1 MRYKRFGKTG
11 LDVSVLTT
19 GTWAIGGA
27 HWGEVNEVDS
37 IEAIREMT
45 AQGVNLIDTAP
56 GYNAGHSERV
66 VGEAV
71 RSVRDKVYLT
81 TKTAVYTGHDGSY
94 IKDGRAANILRQ
106 CDESLKN
113 LGTDY
118 IDIYL
123 IHWPDPKVEIGESM
137 GAMVKLLDQ
146 GKIRHIGVSNFSES
160 QIREAEKYGPVEV
173 IQPPFSMVNRVE
185 TDLMRW
191 CARREIG
198 IMTYGSLGAGILT
211 GAIRSM
217 PDFPPEDTRRTFYP
231 YFEEPMF
238 TQIMELLKT
247 LDKAAANHHA
257 PVAQAALNWS
267 IQKDYV
273 HTAIVGVRNEK
284 EAAEN
289 CRGMDWELSQEEMAM
304 IDAAIADNL
313 D

>member
-1 MRYKRFGKTG
+1 MRYKKFGKTG

-27 HWGEVNEVDS
+27 NWGEVNEVDS
-37 IEAIREMT
+37 IAAIQEMA

-71 RSVRDKVYLT
+71 RSIRDKVYLT
-81 TKTAVYTGHDGSY
+81 TKTALYTGPDGSY

-106 CDESLKN
+106 CEESLKN

-146 GKIRHIGVSNFSES
+146 GKIRHIGVSNFSEA
-160 QIREAEKYGPVEV
+160 QILEAEKYGPVEV

-185 TDLMRW
+185 TDLMNW

-211 GAIRSM
+211 GAIRAM

-247 LDKAAANHHA
+247 LDIVAGNHHA
-257 PVAQAALNWS
+257 PVAQVALNWS
-267 IQKDYV
+267 IQKEYV

-289 CRGMDWELSQEEMAM
+289 CRGMDWELSPEEIAM

>member
-27 HWGEVNEVDS
+27 NWGEVNEVDS
-37 IEAIREMT
+37 IAAIREMT

-71 RSVRDKVYLT
+71 RSIRDKVYLT
-81 TKTAVYTGHDGSY
+81 TKTAVYTGYDGSY

-106 CDESLKN
+106 CEESLKN
-113 LGTDY
+113 LDTDY

-146 GKIRHIGVSNFSES
+146 GKIRHIGVSNFSEA

-247 LDKAAANHHA
+247 LDTAAANHHA
-257 PVAQAALNWS
+257 PVAQVALNWS

-273 HTAIVGVRNEK
+273 HTAIVGVRNER

-289 CRGMDWELSQEEMAM
+289 CRGMDWELSPEEMAM

>member
-1 MRYKRFGKTG
+1 MRYKKFGKTG

-27 HWGEVNEVDS
+27 NWGEVNEVDS
-37 IEAIREMT
+37 IAAIQEMA

-71 RSVRDKVYLT
+71 RSIRDKVYLT
-81 TKTAVYTGHDGSY
+81 TKTALYTGPDGSY

-106 CDESLKN
+106 CEESLRN

-146 GKIRHIGVSNFSES
+146 GKIRHIGVSNFSEA
-160 QIREAEKYGPVEV
+160 QILEAEKYGPVEV

-185 TDLMRW
+185 TDLMNW

-211 GAIRSM
+211 GAIRAM

-247 LDKAAANHHA
+247 LDIVAGNHHA
-257 PVAQAALNWS
+257 PVAQVALNWS
-267 IQKDYV
+267 IQKEYV

-289 CRGMDWELSQEEMAM
+289 CRGMDWELSPEEIAM

>member
-1 MRYKRFGKTG
+1 MRYKKFGKTG

-27 HWGEVNEVDS
+27 NWGEVNEVDS
-37 IEAIREMT
+37 IAAIQEMA

-71 RSVRDKVYLT
+71 RSIRDKVYLT
-81 TKTAVYTGHDGSY
+81 TKTALYTGPDRSY

-106 CDESLKN
+106 CEESLKN

-146 GKIRHIGVSNFSES
+146 GKIRHIGVSNFSEA
-160 QIREAEKYGPVEV
+160 QILEAEKYGPVEV

-185 TDLMRW
+185 TDLMNW

-211 GAIRSM
+211 GAIRAM

-247 LDKAAANHHA
+247 LDIVAGNHHA
-257 PVAQAALNWS
+257 PVAQVALNWS
-267 IQKDYV
+267 IQKEYV

-289 CRGMDWELSQEEMAM
+289 CRGMDWELSPEEIAM

>member
-1 MRYKRFGKTG
+1 MRYKKFGKTG

-27 HWGEVNEVDS
+27 NWGEVNEVDS
-37 IEAIREMT
+37 IAAIQEMA

-71 RSVRDKVYLT
+71 RSIRDKVYLT
-81 TKTAVYTGHDGSY
+81 TKTALYTGPDGSY

-106 CDESLKN
+106 CEESLKN

-146 GKIRHIGVSNFSES
+146 GKIRHIGVSNFSEA
-160 QIREAEKYGPVEV
+160 QILEAEKYGPVEV

-185 TDLMRW
+185 TDLMNW

-211 GAIRSM
+211 GAIRAM

-247 LDKAAANHHA
+247 LDIVAGNHHA
-257 PVAQAALNWS
+257 PVAQVALNWS
-267 IQKDYV
+267 IQKEYV

-289 CRGMDWELSQEEMAM
+289 CRGMDWELSPEEIAM
-304 IDAAIADNL
+304 IDTAIADNL

>member
-1 MRYKRFGKTG
+1 MRYKKFGKTG

-27 HWGEVNEVDS
+27 NWGEVNEVDS
-37 IEAIREMT
+37 IAAIQEMA

-56 GYNAGHSERV
+56 GYNSGHSERV

-71 RSVRDKVYLT
+71 RSIRDKVYLT
-81 TKTAVYTGHDGSY
+81 TKTALYTGPDGSY

-106 CDESLKN
+106 CEESLKN

-146 GKIRHIGVSNFSES
+146 GKIRHIGVSNFSEA
-160 QIREAEKYGPVEV
+160 QILEAEKYGPVEV

-185 TDLMRW
+185 TDLMNW

-211 GAIRSM
+211 GAIRAM

-247 LDKAAANHHA
+247 LDIVAGNHHA
-257 PVAQAALNWS
+257 PVAQVALNWS
-267 IQKDYV
+267 IQKEYV

-289 CRGMDWELSQEEMAM
+289 CRGMDWELSPEEIAM

>member
-1 MRYKRFGKTG
+1 MRYKKFGKTG

-27 HWGEVNEVDS
+27 NWGEVNEVDS
-37 IEAIREMT
+37 IAAIQEMA

-71 RSVRDKVYLT
+71 RSIRDKVYLT
-81 TKTAVYTGHDGSY
+81 TKTALYTGPDGSY

-106 CDESLKN
+106 CEESLKN

-146 GKIRHIGVSNFSES
+146 GKIRHIGVSNFSEA
-160 QIREAEKYGPVEV
+160 QILEAEKYGPVEV

-185 TDLMRW
+185 TDLMNC

-211 GAIRSM
+211 GAIRAM

-247 LDKAAANHHA
+247 LDIVAGNHHA
-257 PVAQAALNWS
+257 PVAQVALNWS
-267 IQKDYV
+267 IQKEYV

-289 CRGMDWELSQEEMAM
+289 CRGMDWELSPEEIAM

>member
-1 MRYKRFGKTG
+1 MRYKKFGKTG

-27 HWGEVNEVDS
+27 NWGEVNEVDS
-37 IEAIREMT
+37 IAAIQEM
-45 AQGVNLIDTAP
+45 AVQGVNLIDTAP

-71 RSVRDKVYLT
+71 RSIRDKVYLT
-81 TKTAVYTGHDGSY
+81 TKTALYTGPDGSY

-106 CDESLKN
+106 CEESLKN

-146 GKIRHIGVSNFSES
+146 GKIRHIGVSNFSEA
-160 QIREAEKYGPVEV
+160 QILEAEKYGPVEV

-185 TDLMRW
+185 TDLMNW

-211 GAIRSM
+211 GAIRAM

-247 LDKAAANHHA
+247 LDIVAGNHHA
-257 PVAQAALNWS
+257 PVAQVALNWS
-267 IQKDYV
+267 IQKEYV

-289 CRGMDWELSQEEMAM
+289 CRGMDWELSPEEIAM
-304 IDAAIADNL
+304 IDTAIADNL

>member
-1 MRYKRFGKTG
+1 MRYKKFGKTV

-27 HWGEVNEVDS
+27 NWGEVNEVDS
-37 IEAIREMT
+37 IAAIREMA

-71 RSVRDKVYLT
+71 RSIRDKVYLT
-81 TKTAVYTGHDGSY
+81 TKTALYTGPDGSY

-106 CDESLKN
+106 CEESLKN

-146 GKIRHIGVSNFSES
+146 GKIRHIGVSNFSEA
-160 QIREAEKYGPVEV
+160 QILEAEKYGPVEV

-185 TDLMRW
+185 TDLMNW

-211 GAIRSM
+211 GAIRAM

-247 LDKAAANHHA
+247 LDIVAGNHHA
-257 PVAQAALNWS
+257 PVAQVALNWS
-267 IQKDYV
+267 IQKEYV

-289 CRGMDWELSQEEMAM
+289 CRGMDWELSPEEIAM